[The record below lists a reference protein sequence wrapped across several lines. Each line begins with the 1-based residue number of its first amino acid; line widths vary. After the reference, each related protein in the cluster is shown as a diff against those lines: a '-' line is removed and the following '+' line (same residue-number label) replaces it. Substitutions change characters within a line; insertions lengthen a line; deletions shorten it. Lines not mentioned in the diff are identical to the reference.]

1 MGCAHQARRTEKPAR
16 HGNVEKLPPV
26 RPPDIRLR
34 YGQVL
39 WLLTQLGYSAGVRRD
54 TLHEYVRALRKLGIP
69 FGTLKFQTEQ
79 GRRLAEY
86 SYCHLMEVTIVL
98 SLRVY
103 HVIPDAVLKGVIRY
117 RHQLNRLY
125 RQAYKQRCSGLGK
138 PVIIRQGSRRPV
150 ELRGLFL
157 DLNIRFSGGRLVRFG
172 PPKLLSCGEALE
184 RFGESIGRTFAPMN
198 LSLLSERVVTLASA
212 APEVRSGPRPP
223 QSYPPYVGRNT
234 KRPER
239 L

>member
-1 MGCAHQARRTEKPAR
+1 MACVHHAKGADKPPRTMGVAKP
-16 HGNVEKLPPV
+16 PPA

-54 TLHEYVRALRKLGIP
+54 TMHEYVRALRKLGIP

-103 HVIPDAVLKGVIRY
+103 HVIPDSVLRGVIRY
-117 RHQLNRLY
+117 RRQLNRLY
-125 RQAYKQRCSGLGK
+125 RQAYEQRRSGLGK
-138 PVIIRQGSRRPV
+138 PFVVKKGGRKLI

-172 PPKLLSCGEALE
+172 PPRLLSSSEALE
-184 RFGESIGRTFAPMN
+184 RFGESTGRTFPPMN

-212 APEVRSGPRPP
+212 APKIRSGPRRSRSGQPR
-223 QSYPPYVGRNT
+223 VGRNARRAEHT
-234 KRPER
+234 
-239 L
+239 